1 MKIQPKIIVICIPTI
16 LAVLAGLYWLYA
28 RNNLPDYVVRSNGRL
43 EFTRLDIS
51 TIYPGRVIQLPAK
64 EGEYVKSGDILAVLD
79 AEEVKAQI
87 EGAQAQKELA
97 TSVAERSK
105 AEIDVRQNSKKL
117 AQLDFNETSEMKR
130 KSLVSQI
137 ELEKRRIGLDSELA
151 GEAAAKAALNG
162 ALANIATANAQIK
175 RLEILLKE
183 STIKAPIDGR
193 IEYLIVEQDAVLP
206 AGGRVM
212 SMLDVDDVYMTI
224 FLPSVV
230 AGKLIIGGEA
240 RILLDAMSGISL
252 PAVVTYVA
260 YEAQFTPKYVETTSE
275 REKLVYRVKLQI
287 PKEVA
292 QKYRGL
298 LKAGMPG
305 NGYVKTNQDQSW
317 PPFLYIDPSDGKLN

>member
-1 MKIQPKIIVICIPTI
+1 MKIQPKLIAICIPAI
-16 LAVLAGLYWLYA
+16 PSMLLGWYWLYGG
-28 RNNLPDYVVRSNGRL
+28 NNLPDYVVRSNGRL

-51 TIYPGRVIQLPAK
+51 TIYPGRVIQLRAK
-64 EGEYVKSGDILAVLD
+64 EGAYVKTDDILAVID
-79 AEEVKAQI
+79 TEEVRAQI
-87 EGAQAQKELA
+87 EGARAQKELA

-105 AEIDVRQNSKKL
+105 AEMDIRQNSKKM
-117 AQLDFNETSEMKR
+117 AQIDFNETSEMKR

-175 RLEILLKE
+175 RLEILLKDL
-183 STIKAPIDGR
+183 TIKAPIDGR

-212 SMLDVDDVYMTI
+212 SMLDVNDVYMTI
-224 FLPSVV
+224 FLPSVL
-230 AGKLIIGGEA
+230 AGKLIIGGDA

-252 PAVVTYVA
+252 PAVVTYIA
-260 YEAQFTPKYVETTSE
+260 SEAQFTPKYVETSSE

-287 PKEVA
+287 PKDVA

-305 NGYVKTNQDQSW
+305 DGYVKINQDKPW
-317 PPFLYIDPSDGKLN
+317 PPFLHIDPSDDKFK

>member
-16 LAVLAGLYWLYA
+16 LAVLAGLYWLYG

-64 EGEYVKSGDILAVLD
+64 EGENVKSGDILAVLD

-183 STIKAPIDGR
+183 LTIKAPIDGR

-212 SMLDVDDVYMTI
+212 SMLDIDDVYMTI

-230 AGKLIIGGEA
+230 AGKLIIGGDA

-287 PKEVA
+287 RKDVA

-305 NGYVKTNQDQSW
+305 NGYVKTNQDRPW
-317 PPFLYIDPSDGKLN
+317 PPFLYINPSDGKLQ